1 MALQEATV
9 VIQNEIVHLEK
20 KMDHLEYPY
29 FFGIPKLGAK
39 TRICDEEYKDFGVN
53 ANTGTCDE

>member
-9 VIQNEIVHLEK
+9 VTQDEIVQLK
-20 KMDHLEYPY
+20 KNMDYLEYPY

-39 TRICDEEYKDFGVN
+39 TRICDEEYKDYATN
-53 ANTGTCDE
+53 ALGDCNE